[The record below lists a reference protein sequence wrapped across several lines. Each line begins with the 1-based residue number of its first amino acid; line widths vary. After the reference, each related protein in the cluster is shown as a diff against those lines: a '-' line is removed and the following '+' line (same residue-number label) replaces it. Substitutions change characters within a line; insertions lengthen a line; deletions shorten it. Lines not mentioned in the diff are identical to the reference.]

1 LVGHIPKGVW
11 VVARSSLVAG
21 FLYLFTKNMRN
32 KSKQIKIKY
41 QFEKVSPEETQKR
54 IDDIFDFIFDK
65 TIEKLINDNKD
76 NNENREPKT

>member
-1 LVGHIPKGVW
+1 
-11 VVARSSLVAG
+11 
-21 FLYLFTKNMRN
+21 MRN